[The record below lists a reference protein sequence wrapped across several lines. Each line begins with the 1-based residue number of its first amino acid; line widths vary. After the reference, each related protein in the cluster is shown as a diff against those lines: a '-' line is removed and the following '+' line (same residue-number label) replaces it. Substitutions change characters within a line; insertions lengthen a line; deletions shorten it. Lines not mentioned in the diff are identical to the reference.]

1 MDRILHRKVR
11 EIPDRKRNIVEPPK
25 TNTVMSEENIA
36 HFGWYLNNHKE
47 EEEEIIYSC
56 CGDEMTID
64 LIDYGICQTC
74 KEHCI

>member
-25 TNTVMSEENIA
+25 TNIMSEENIA
-36 HFGWYLNNHKE
+36 HFGWYLKKHKKE

-64 LIDYGICQTC
+64 LIDYGICPTC

>member
-1 MDRILHRKVR
+1 M
-11 EIPDRKRNIVEPPK
+11 N
-25 TNTVMSEENIA
+25 EENIP
-36 HFGWYLNNHKE
+36 HFGWYLKNHKKE

-64 LIDYGICQTC
+64 LIDYGICPTC

>member
-25 TNTVMSEENIA
+25 TNIM
-36 HFGWYLNNHKE
+36 LNNHKE

-64 LIDYGICQTC
+64 LIDYGICPTC
-74 KEHCI
+74 KEHI